1 MEIRNRRHVGSFLG
15 FHLNGSK
22 RILIF
27 GHIILE
33 CHQKPFGMLRG
44 DDGPRSHR
52 CFLEAW
58 QHGSEVNDELRAG
71 MCDER
76 EIDINALRH
85 VGCHLY
91 LQLFSLRFLIIHI
104 LIC

>member
-1 MEIRNRRHVGSFLG
+1 MAARWGVGFTKL
-15 FHLNGSK
+15 L
-22 RILIF
+22 LIPCDVLLQSH
-27 GHIILE
+27 G
-33 CHQKPFGMLRG
+33 KPLGMLRG
-44 DDGPRSHR
+44 EDGPCSYR

-76 EIDINALRH
+76 EIDINTLRH